1 MELATFGAIMTF
13 AMELEKQA
21 ADFYT
26 KSGHVTL
33 DEIFNGLALDTNKRI
48 KRVERTRR
56 EGVAEMILEPI
67 TGFNSNAYDVELT
80 PGSVEKE
87 LLEQAIILE
96 ETTRRFY
103 FDAAKKIPVREVAR
117 TFERM
122 AKENVRRLAILKE
135 R

>member
-26 KSGHVTL
+26 KSGHGNL
-33 DEIFNGLALDTNKRI
+33 EEIFTGLALETNKRM

-67 TGFNSNAYDVELT
+67 TGFNGSAYIVELT
-80 PGSVEKE
+80 PASVERK

-117 TFERM
+117 VFERM
-122 AKENVRRLAILKE
+122 AKENVRRMDKLKE

>member
-122 AKENVRRLAILKE
+122 AKESVRRLVKLKA